1 MNTKESTT
9 LAELP
14 KAPLL
19 FHWRKIRYLVPA
31 IRLGEEV
38 KSISRKALKVHQERR
53 LNGRWKERLR
63 SFHPGSCSR
72 VDVCVQPNPSG
83 DDRLPLALIDGLL
96 PVWMHYRHVGLPPIP
111 AIDALQAK
119 REASQY
125 QGLLKLGIPFRRHQG
140 ANRECGVDTGCEWSS
155 LA

>member
-1 MNTKESTT
+1 MNTKGLTT
-9 LAELP
+9 RVEQP

-19 FHWRKIRYLVPA
+19 FHWRKIRYLVPI
-31 IRLGEEV
+31 IRLDEGV
-38 KSISRKALKVHQERR
+38 KSISKRVLIVHRERR

-63 SFHPGSCSR
+63 SFHPGSCPR

-96 PVWMHYRHVGLPPIP
+96 PVLMHFRHAGLPPIP

-119 REASQY
+119 HEASQY